1 MSRVIDNFLRYVR
14 VDTQSADEMEQVPST
29 PKQKVL
35 AAMLAEEL
43 RGMGVTDAFTDEH
56 GYVYG
61 TLPAT
66 PGLEALP
73 VLGFIAHM
81 DTSPAVSG
89 KDVKPRIVEHYDGG
103 DIPLGGD
110 WVLSPAVFPELGD
123 YVGMDLIVTDG
134 STLLGADDKAGVAEI
149 MAMAQVLTEN
159 PDIPH
164 GTLKI
169 GFTPDEEVG
178 RGTDF
183 FDIKGFGADYAYTVD
198 GGALGELE
206 YENFNAAAA
215 KVTFRGNSVHPGSA
229 KGKMINALHLAMELH
244 RMLPPAE
251 TPEHTEGYEGFF
263 HLDQLTGVVDE
274 TTAHYIIRDH
284 DREKFEARKAAFGRI
299 VDYLRE
305 KYGKAAV
312 TADITDSYYNMK
324 EYILPHMHL
333 IENACLAMTELGIE
347 PRVNP
352 IRGGTDGAR
361 LSYNGLPCP
370 NLCTGGHNYH
380 GRFEYIPV
388 QSMERVVALLLRIV
402 AIYSRQG

>member
-149 MAMAQVLTEN
+149 MAMVQVLTEN

-178 RGTDF
+178 RGADH
-183 FDIKGFGADYAYTVD
+183 FDVEGFGAAV
-198 GGALGELE
+198 AIELIGREIWKDAGVFSPE
-206 YENFNAAAA
+206 YFDPIP
-215 KVTFRGNSVHPGSA
+215 FLQI
-229 KGKMINALHLAMELH
+229 M
-244 RMLPPAE
+244 
-251 TPEHTEGYEGFF
+251 
-263 HLDQLTGVVDE
+263 DE
-274 TTAHYIIRDH
+274 S
-284 DREKFEARKAAFGRI
+284 G
-299 VDYLRE
+299 
-305 KYGKAAV
+305 
-312 TADITDSYYNMK
+312 
-324 EYILPHMHL
+324 
-333 IENACLAMTELGIE
+333 
-347 PRVNP
+347 
-352 IRGGTDGAR
+352 
-361 LSYNGLPCP
+361 
-370 NLCTGGHNYH
+370 
-380 GRFEYIPV
+380 FEYG
-388 QSMERVVALLLRIV
+388 IV
-402 AIYSRQG
+402 EMDSEYKTVNDKIIMAQIFKEAARTQKEKKNT